1 MQRMRKKSIR
11 SSKFLKKSSVPL
23 SEFEMICPDIMRCFA
38 SAFRSCSLAALC
50 FITVVCTAAEQ
61 ASSYLMYVGTYTGP
75 NSKGI
80 YGYRYETRT
89 GKLQP
94 MGVMAEVENP
104 SWLTLHPSERYLYA
118 VSELGDAGERQGAI
132 SSFAING
139 KTGALQFLNKV
150 ESGGGGACHLVVD
163 KTGKFIAVANYGSG
177 SVGVFRLDSNGRLG
191 ERTALMQLSG
201 SSVNPKRQKGPHAH
215 AVVLSADNRFLF
227 VPDLGTDE
235 VMSYRFN
242 SSDGSLTP
250 NSPPFTKVESGGGPR
265 HFAFAPSGKFAYLLN
280 EMGSRVTA
288 FAYNARNGA
297 LKEIQNFSTLT
308 PDFQG
313 ENNSAEIQIDSKGR
327 FVYASNRGDDS
338 IAVFSI
344 NPSQGT
350 LTKVQRASTGG
361 KIPRNFVLD
370 PTGTHLLAAN
380 QKSDNIVLFSVN
392 SQNGELSSTG
402 ETINVSAPVCI
413 QFVAHDIP

>member
-1 MQRMRKKSIR
+1 
-11 SSKFLKKSSVPL
+11 
-23 SEFEMICPDIMRCFA
+23 MICPDVMRCLP
-38 SAFRSCSLAALC
+38 SVFRSCSLAALC
-50 FITVVCTAAEQ
+50 FATVVCTAAEQ
-61 ASSYLMYVGTYTGP
+61 VSSYLVYVGTYTGP

-104 SWLTLHPSERYLYA
+104 SWLTLHPNGHFLYA

-132 SSFAING
+132 SSFAIDG

-163 KTGKFIAVANYGSG
+163 KTGRFIAVANYGSG
-177 SVGVFRLDSNGRLG
+177 SVGVFRLDPNGRLR
-191 ERTALMQLSG
+191 ERTALVQLSG

-235 VMSYRFN
+235 IMSYRFN
-242 SSDGSLTP
+242 SADGSLTP
-250 NSPPFTKVESGGGPR
+250 NSPPFTKVEGGSGPR

-288 FAYNARNGA
+288 FSYDARNGR
-297 LKEIQNFSTLT
+297 LKELQNISTLT

-313 ENNSAEIQIDSKGR
+313 ENNSAEIQVDSKNQ
-327 FVYASNRGDDS
+327 FVYVSNRGDDS

-344 NPSQGT
+344 NPRLGT
-350 LTKVQRASTGG
+350 LTAVQRVSTGG
-361 KIPRNFVLD
+361 NVPRNFALD
-370 PTGTHLLAAN
+370 PAGAHLLAAN
-380 QKSDNIVLFSVN
+380 QKSDNIVLFSVS
-392 SQNGELSSTG
+392 SQNGELSPTG

-413 QFVAHDIP
+413 QFVAHEIP